1 MQRGCM
7 EAVLSRG
14 IMPSTVERTD
24 DDAAFL
30 YHERQVLALCAVH
43 AVNNLMQRKRYTK
56 ADFDTAC
63 LQLNA
68 SQWFNP
74 HRSFLKIGNY
84 DVNVVIMLL
93 QEEGYL
99 VQWHDRRKVL
109 TAATLQEQQNLVG
122 LLLNVPSTSIWGRL
136 TRGRHWIALLLH
148 TEADDGSDND
158 KNNKTWR
165 NLDSNLDVPITVGTH
180 EDCARLLSTVQEDSH
195 VLLVSLP

>member
-1 MQRGCM
+1 
-7 EAVLSRG
+7 
-14 IMPSTVERTD
+14 MPSTVERTD

-74 HRSFLKIGNY
+74 HRSFLQIGNY

-109 TAATLQEQQNLVG
+109 TAATLQEQDNLVG
-122 LLLNVPSTSIWGRL
+122 LLLNLPSPSIWGRL

-148 TEADDGSDND
+148 IEADAND
-158 KNNKTWR
+158 CDKINKTWR